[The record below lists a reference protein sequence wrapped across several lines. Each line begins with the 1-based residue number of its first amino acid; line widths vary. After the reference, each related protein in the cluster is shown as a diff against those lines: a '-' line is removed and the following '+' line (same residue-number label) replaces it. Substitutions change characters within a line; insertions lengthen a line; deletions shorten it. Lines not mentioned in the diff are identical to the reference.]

1 MGYVFLG
8 GIALLL
14 CLGAYQATRG
24 LTPAARARYTRWG
37 LGGLFGL
44 VALFL
49 AFARRLDLAAFS
61 AAAAYSVIQHGRL
74 GPFKLGG
81 ESLNPGNLSKVRSR
95 FFAME
100 LDHESGTV
108 IGRVIAGQFSGM
120 DLIDLDEMQV
130 RALISEIGNDPDSTS
145 LLETWLDANRAGWRE
160 YFEET
165 AKAEPAGAA
174 DGKPSPEAEAYAI
187 LGLQPGASVEEIQH
201 AHRELMKS
209 LHPDHGGSSYLA
221 SKINEARDV
230 LLKNRSS

>member
-1 MGYVFLG
+1 MGYLLLG
-8 GIALLL
+8 GIALLI
-14 CLGAYQATRG
+14 CLGAYQASRG
-24 LTPAARARYTRWG
+24 LTPAARARYMRWG
-37 LGGLFGL
+37 LGGALAL

-49 AFARRLDLAAFS
+49 AYARRLDLATFG
-61 AAAAYSVIQHGRL
+61 AAAAYSIIRHGRL

-81 ESLNPGNLSKVRSR
+81 ESLNSGNISNVRSR
-95 FFAME
+95 FLAMA

-108 IGRVIAGQFSGM
+108 LGRVIAGKFSGS

-130 RALISEIGNDPDSTS
+130 RELIVEIGNDPDSTS

-165 AKAEPAGAA
+165 AKAEAAGAA
-174 DGKPSPEAEAYAI
+174 SGQPNAEMEAYAI
-187 LGLQPGASVEEIQH
+187 LGLQPGASVDEIQH

-209 LHPDHGGSSYLA
+209 VHPDHGGSSYLA

-230 LLKNRSS
+230 LLKSRSS